1 MCSVLR
7 AAGDLTVENFFK
19 EVTAACP
26 EAGPCQQQT
35 HVLDNVLVR
44 LDAVQLSRA
53 VMTLAG
59 ALHVQEPILEPLS
72 LRLDIKRC
80 VATTLQQGAAAG
92 HGGAGHGGAP
102 STNREVLLY
111 EVSGGMDLVR
121 VNLGQRDLAT
131 LLAVWCDN
139 LAEGRFIGEHVD
151 HHSHSLRTPYSES
164 TSRCT

>member
-1 MCSVLR
+1 MT
-7 AAGDLTVENFFK
+7 GDLTVENFFK
-19 EVTAACP
+19 EVTSSEP
-26 EAGPCQQQT
+26 GQQP
-35 HVLDNVLVR
+35 HVHVHVIDNVLVR

-72 LRLDIKRC
+72 LRLDVKRC
-80 VATTLQQGAAAG
+80 VASSLQ
-92 HGGAGHGGAP
+92 GGAGPGPGTGA
-102 STNREVLLY
+102 SREVLLY

-139 LAEGRFIGEHVD
+139 LAEGRFIGE
-151 HHSHSLRTPYSES
+151 
-164 TSRCT
+164 